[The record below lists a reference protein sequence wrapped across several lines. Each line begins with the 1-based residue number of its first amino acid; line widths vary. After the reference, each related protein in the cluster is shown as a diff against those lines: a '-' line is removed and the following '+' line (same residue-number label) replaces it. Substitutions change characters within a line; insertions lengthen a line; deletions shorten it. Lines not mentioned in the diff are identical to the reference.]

1 MAKGSKNIRNIL
13 YKAEISR
20 KKIDLTKSKQVKKF
34 FELIEV
40 PVPNKEKISFYMSL
54 WSCHFLPNKIR
65 EFGYKFFN
73 NTLGI
78 NTRVAHFNANIGTG
92 CTFCSIRGRGE
103 EGGATPDESFLH
115 LFHDCNHVKK
125 IRMALTNRFFNEIS
139 NLSDEDKKLFWFCGS
154 FMENNNITTGITAL
168 VINFYIWEC
177 KLRKTPLSVA
187 SLMADLEYT
196 MGRCFAL
203 SRKARLGCKKI
214 NFQLFRNWSAVF
226 GVDDGRGEGEEE
238 EEEQRE

>member
-1 MAKGSKNIRNIL
+1 M
-13 YKAEISR
+13 
-20 KKIDLTKSKQVKKF
+20 
-34 FELIEV
+34 
-40 PVPNKEKISFYMSL
+40 
-54 WSCHFLPNKIR
+54 
-65 EFGYKFFN
+65 
-73 NTLGI
+73 
-78 NTRVAHFNANIGTG
+78 
-92 CTFCSIRGRGE
+92 
-103 EGGATPDESFLH
+103 
-115 LFHDCNHVKK
+115 
-125 IRMALTNRFFNEIS
+125 
-139 NLSDEDKKLFWFCGS
+139 
-154 FMENNNITTGITAL
+154 TGITAL

-226 GVDDGRGEGEEE
+226 GVDDGWGEGEEE